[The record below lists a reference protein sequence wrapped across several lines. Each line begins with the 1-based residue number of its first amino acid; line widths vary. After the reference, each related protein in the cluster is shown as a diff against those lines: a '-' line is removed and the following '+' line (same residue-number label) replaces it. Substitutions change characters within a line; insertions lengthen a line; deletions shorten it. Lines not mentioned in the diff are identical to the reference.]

1 MTSSQR
7 NYNVKDVDMLITVST
22 IMETAIKNKT
32 LLQSKR
38 SYWADPF
45 FEDLKA
51 RVEASIKACLGLDSA
66 KDLRQA
72 TLMLYSIQKQAY
84 IVLAEIKIQIM
95 EDFKKDKLR
104 RDEIL
109 NQLGF
114 TYLLN
119 NAKRNDQEVLINM
132 LYQFR
137 ANLTPELRNEIS
149 QKGTNAESLD
159 TVVGFSESLKNAN
172 VGQEGFKGERRNLTT
187 EMRIE
192 LNAIYDEVITITKIA
207 SKFYKDKPN
216 IKDQFSFSKVSKA
229 LNASSKSDTESVP
242 KAA

>member
-1 MTSSQR
+1 MRSSHR
-7 NYNVKDVDMLITVST
+7 NYNVKDVDMLISVST
-22 IMETAIKNKT
+22 IMDTAIKNKA
-32 LLQSKR
+32 LLQTKR
-38 SYWADPF
+38 NYWADPY
-45 FEDLKA
+45 FENLKA
-51 RVEASIKACLGLDSA
+51 RVEASIKSCLGLDSA

-84 IVLAEIKIQIM
+84 ILLAEVKVQIM

-114 TYLLN
+114 TYLFN

-132 LYQFR
+132 LYQFS
-137 ANLTPELRNEIS
+137 ANLSPELRNEIT
-149 QKGTNAESLD
+149 QKGINADALD
-159 TVVGFSESLKNAN
+159 TVVGYSESLKNAN
-172 VGQEGFKGERRNLTT
+172 VGQEGFKGERKNMTT
-187 EMRIE
+187 DMRAE
-192 LNAIYDEVITITKIA
+192 LNAIYDEVITISKIA
-207 SKFYKDKPN
+207 AKFYKDKPN

-229 LNASSKSDTESVP
+229 LNAHSKTAAESVP